1 MGFYGHLPIVV
12 REIDKS
18 LTQRMNF
25 YSVDNRKSLFN
36 PMLTTTKNYKMRQQ
50 LLKGLA
56 LLLCG
61 SLMSAPLL
69 AQSNSAAIKNYPDK
83 PIKLVIPYP
92 PGGAT
97 DVIGRIMAQELS
109 KSLNQQVV
117 PDNRAGDSGNIGAD
131 MVAKSPA
138 DGYTL
143 LMGALTSHSINAN
156 LDKDKIKYNLEK
168 DFTPVDVVG
177 VVPLVFVVNPS
188 VPVKNMKE
196 FIAYAKANPG
206 KLTFASSGAGAP
218 QRLAMEMF
226 RYQLGLDLL
235 HVPYKGS
242 GPAMTDLVGGQ
253 VLTMSETVPAALQFI
268 QAGQLRPLA
277 VTTAKRI
284 SQLPDVPTVTEATG
298 LPNFDVVSMFGIL
311 APAGTPK
318 PIIDKLSADIKI
330 ILQRPEV
337 QERMLAA
344 GVYVN
349 FLSPAD
355 SAKRIQRELA
365 MWGKVVKDANIK
377 AD

>member
-1 MGFYGHLPIVV
+1 MRLKKSTLLGLSLILASFASLP
-12 REIDKS
+12 
-18 LTQRMNF
+18 QAQ
-25 YSVDNRKSLFN
+25 
-36 PMLTTTKNYKMRQQ
+36 TT
-50 LLKGLA
+50 
-56 LLLCG
+56 
-61 SLMSAPLL
+61 
-69 AQSNSAAIKNYPDK
+69 AIKAYPDK
-83 PIKLVIPYP
+83 QVRLVIPFP

-117 PDNRAGDSGNIGAD
+117 ADNRAGDSGNIGAD
-131 MVAKSPA
+131 IVAKSPA

-143 LMGALTSHSINAN
+143 LMGALTSHAINAN
-156 LDKDKIKYNLEK
+156 LEKGSIKYDLEK
-168 DFTPVDVVG
+168 DFTPVAVVG

-226 RYQLGLDLL
+226 RFQLGLDLL

-253 VLTMSETVPAALQFI
+253 VLSMSETVPAALPFI
-268 QAGQLRPLA
+268 QSGQLRPLA

-284 SQLPDVPTVTEATG
+284 SQLPDVPTVTQATG
-298 LPNFDVVSMFGIL
+298 LPNFDVVSMFGIE

-318 PIIDKLSADIKI
+318 SIVDKLSAELKS
-330 ILQRPEV
+330 ILQRPDV

-349 FLSPAD
+349 YLSPAD
-355 SAKRIQRELA
+355 SAKRIQRELS
-365 MWGKVVKDANIK
+365 MWAKVIKDAK
-377 AD
+377 VQAD

>member
-1 MGFYGHLPIVV
+1 
-12 REIDKS
+12 
-18 LTQRMNF
+18 
-25 YSVDNRKSLFN
+25 
-36 PMLTTTKNYKMRQQ
+36 MRQH
-50 LLKGLA
+50 LIKGLG
-56 LLLCG
+56 LLLCS
-61 SLMSAPLL
+61 SLISTPLL
-69 AQSNSAAIKNYPDK
+69 AQTSSAASKNYPEK

-168 DFTPVDVVG
+168 DFTPVNVVG

-226 RYQLGLDLL
+226 RFQLGLDLL

-253 VLTMSETVPAALQFI
+253 VLTMAETVPAALQFI

-298 LPNFDVVSMFGIL
+298 MPNFDVVSMFGIL

-318 PIIDKLSADIKI
+318 PIIDKLSTDIKV

-337 QERMLAA
+337 QERMLTA

-349 FLSPAD
+349 YLSPAD
-355 SAKRIQRELA
+355 SAKRIHNELA

-377 AD
+377 VD

>member
-1 MGFYGHLPIVV
+1 MM
-12 REIDKS
+12 R
-18 LTQRMNF
+18 
-25 YSVDNRKSLFN
+25 
-36 PMLTTTKNYKMRQQ
+36 LTTSKLM
-50 LLKGLA
+50 GLGLILA
-56 LLLCG
+56 AFT
-61 SLMSAPLL
+61 SLPQ
-69 AQSNSAAIKNYPDK
+69 AQTAAIKAYPDK
-83 PIKLVIPYP
+83 QVRLVIPFP

-117 PDNRAGDSGNIGAD
+117 ADNRAGDSGNIGAD
-131 MVAKSPA
+131 MVAKAPA

-143 LMGALTSHSINAN
+143 LMGALTSHAINSN
-156 LDKDKIKYNLEK
+156 LEKGSIKYDLEK
-168 DFTPVDVVG
+168 DFTPVAVVG

-226 RYQLGLDLL
+226 RFQLGLDLL

-253 VLTMSETVPAALQFI
+253 VLSMSETVPAALPFI
-268 QAGQLRPLA
+268 QSGQLRPLA

-284 SQLPDVPTVTEATG
+284 SQLPDVPTVTQATG
-298 LPNFDVVSMFGIL
+298 LPNFDVVSMFGIE

-318 PIIDKLSADIKI
+318 PIVDKLSSDVKI
-330 ILQRPEV
+330 ILQRPDV

-349 FLSPAD
+349 YLSPAD
-355 SAKRIQRELA
+355 SAKRISRELN
-365 MWGKVVKDANIK
+365 MWAKVVKDANVK
-377 AD
+377 VD

>member
-1 MGFYGHLPIVV
+1 
-12 REIDKS
+12 
-18 LTQRMNF
+18 
-25 YSVDNRKSLFN
+25 
-36 PMLTTTKNYKMRQQ
+36 MRQK
-50 LLKGLA
+50 LTYWISAA
-56 LLLCG
+56 LCA
-61 SLMSAPLL
+61 SFIVSPVL
-69 AQSNSAAIKNYPDK
+69 AQGDAALKNYPDK
-83 PIKLVIPYP
+83 SIRLVIPFP

-109 KSLNQQVV
+109 KTLNQQVV

-131 MVAKSPA
+131 LVAKSPA

-143 LMGALTSHSINAN
+143 LMGALTSHAINTN

-168 DFTPVDVVG
+168 DFTPVAIVG

-196 FIAYAKANPG
+196 FITYAKANPG

-226 RYQLGLDLL
+226 RYQLGLDML
-235 HVPYKGS
+235 HIPYKGS

-253 VLTMSETVPAALQFI
+253 VLSMSETVPAALQFI
-268 QAGQLRPLA
+268 QAGQLRALA

-298 LPNFDVVSMFGIL
+298 LPNFDVVSMFGIE
-311 APAGTPK
+311 APAGTP
-318 PIIDKLSADIKI
+318 PAIVNKLSADIKT
-330 ILQRPEV
+330 ILQRPDV

-349 FLSPAD
+349 YLSPAD
-355 SAKRIQRELA
+355 SSKRIHRELN
-365 MWGKVVKDANIK
+365 MWSKVIKDANVK

>member
-1 MGFYGHLPIVV
+1 MM
-12 REIDKS
+12 R
-18 LTQRMNF
+18 
-25 YSVDNRKSLFN
+25 
-36 PMLTTTKNYKMRQQ
+36 LTTSKLM
-50 LLKGLA
+50 GLGLILA
-56 LLLCG
+56 AFT
-61 SLMSAPLL
+61 SLPQ
-69 AQSNSAAIKNYPDK
+69 AQTAAIKAYPDK
-83 PIKLVIPYP
+83 QVRLVIPFP

-117 PDNRAGDSGNIGAD
+117 ADNRAGDSGNIGAD
-131 MVAKSPA
+131 MVAKAPA

-143 LMGALTSHSINAN
+143 LMGALTSHAINS
-156 LDKDKIKYNLEK
+156 NLEK
-168 DFTPVDVVG
+168 GSIKYDLERDFTPVAVVG

-226 RYQLGLDLL
+226 RFQLGLDLL

-253 VLTMSETVPAALQFI
+253 VLSMSETVPAALPFI
-268 QAGQLRPLA
+268 QSGQLRPLA

-284 SQLPDVPTVTEATG
+284 SQLPDVPTVTQATG
-298 LPNFDVVSMFGIL
+298 LPNFDVVSMFGIE

-318 PIIDKLSADIKI
+318 PIVDKLSSDIKI
-330 ILQRPEV
+330 ILQRPDV

-349 FLSPAD
+349 YLSPAD
-355 SAKRIQRELA
+355 SAKRISRELN
-365 MWGKVVKDANIK
+365 MWAKVVKDANVK
-377 AD
+377 VD

>member
-1 MGFYGHLPIVV
+1 MLGLSLILASFANLP
-12 REIDKS
+12 R
-18 LTQRMNF
+18 
-25 YSVDNRKSLFN
+25 
-36 PMLTTTKNYKMRQQ
+36 
-50 LLKGLA
+50 
-56 LLLCG
+56 
-61 SLMSAPLL
+61 
-69 AQSNSAAIKNYPDK
+69 AQTAAIKAYPDK
-83 PIKLVIPYP
+83 QVRLVIPFP

-117 PDNRAGDSGNIGAD
+117 ADNRAGDSGNIGAD
-131 MVAKSPA
+131 VVAKSPA

-143 LMGALTSHSINAN
+143 LMGALTSHAINAN
-156 LDKDKIKYNLEK
+156 LEKGSIKYDLEK
-168 DFTPVDVVG
+168 DFTPVAIVG

-226 RYQLGLDLL
+226 RFQLGLDLL

-253 VLTMSETVPAALQFI
+253 VLSMSETVPAALPFI
-268 QAGQLRPLA
+268 QSGQLRPLA

-284 SQLPDVPTVTEATG
+284 SQLPDVPTVTQATG
-298 LPNFDVVSMFGIL
+298 LPNFDVVSMFGIE

-318 PIIDKLSADIKI
+318 PIVDKLSADLKS
-330 ILQRPEV
+330 ILQRPDV

-349 FLSPAD
+349 YLSSTD
-355 SAKRIQRELA
+355 SAKRIQRELN
-365 MWGKVVKDANIK
+365 MWAKVIKDAK
-377 AD
+377 VQAD

>member
-1 MGFYGHLPIVV
+1 
-12 REIDKS
+12 
-18 LTQRMNF
+18 
-25 YSVDNRKSLFN
+25 
-36 PMLTTTKNYKMRQQ
+36 
-50 LLKGLA
+50 
-56 LLLCG
+56 
-61 SLMSAPLL
+61 
-69 AQSNSAAIKNYPDK
+69 
-83 PIKLVIPYP
+83 
-92 PGGAT
+92 
-97 DVIGRIMAQELS
+97 
-109 KSLNQQVV
+109 
-117 PDNRAGDSGNIGAD
+117 
-131 MVAKSPA
+131 
-138 DGYTL
+138 
-143 LMGALTSHSINAN
+143 MGALTSHSINSN

-168 DFTPVDVVG
+168 DFTPVAIVG

-253 VLTMSETVPAALQFI
+253 VLSMSETVPAALQFI
-268 QAGQLRPLA
+268 QAGQLRALA
-277 VTTAKRI
+277 VTTNKRI
-284 SQLPDVPTVTEATG
+284 SQLPDVPTITEATG
-298 LPNFDVVSMFGIL
+298 LPNYDVVSMFGIE

-318 PIIDKLSADIKI
+318 SIIYKLSAEIKN
-330 ILQRPEV
+330 ILQRPDV

-349 FLSPAD
+349 YLSPAE
-355 SAKRIQRELA
+355 SSKRISREIN
-365 MWGKVVKDANIK
+365 MWAKVIKDANVK

>member
-1 MGFYGHLPIVV
+1 
-12 REIDKS
+12 
-18 LTQRMNF
+18 
-25 YSVDNRKSLFN
+25 
-36 PMLTTTKNYKMRQQ
+36 MRQH
-50 LLKGLA
+50 LIRGFG
-56 LLLCG
+56 LLLCS
-61 SLMSAPLL
+61 SLITAPLL
-69 AQSNSAAIKNYPDK
+69 AQTNSSAIKNYPDK

-109 KSLNQQVV
+109 KSLNQQVI

-156 LDKDKIKYNLEK
+156 LDKDKIRYNLEK

-318 PIIDKLSADIKI
+318 PIIDKLSGDIKI

-349 FLSPAD
+349 YLSPAD
-355 SAKRIQRELA
+355 SSKRISREMT
-365 MWGKVVKDANIK
+365 MWSKVIKDANVK

>member
-1 MGFYGHLPIVV
+1 MGLGLILAAFTSLP
-12 REIDKS
+12 
-18 LTQRMNF
+18 Q
-25 YSVDNRKSLFN
+25 
-36 PMLTTTKNYKMRQQ
+36 
-50 LLKGLA
+50 
-56 LLLCG
+56 
-61 SLMSAPLL
+61 
-69 AQSNSAAIKNYPDK
+69 AQTAAIKAYPDK
-83 PIKLVIPYP
+83 QVRLVIPFP

-117 PDNRAGDSGNIGAD
+117 ADNRAGDSGNIGAD
-131 MVAKSPA
+131 MVAKAPA

-143 LMGALTSHSINAN
+143 LMGALTSHAINSN
-156 LDKDKIKYNLEK
+156 LEKGSIKYDLEK
-168 DFTPVDVVG
+168 DFTPVAVVG

-226 RYQLGLDLL
+226 RFQLGLDLL

-253 VLTMSETVPAALQFI
+253 VLSMSETVPAALPFI
-268 QAGQLRPLA
+268 QSGQLRPLA

-284 SQLPDVPTVTEATG
+284 SQLPDVPTVTQATG
-298 LPNFDVVSMFGIL
+298 LPNFDVVSMFGIE

-318 PIIDKLSADIKI
+318 PIVDKLSSDIKI
-330 ILQRPEV
+330 ILQHPDV

-349 FLSPAD
+349 YLSPAD
-355 SAKRIQRELA
+355 SAKRISRELN
-365 MWGKVVKDANIK
+365 MWAKVVKDANVK
-377 AD
+377 VD

>member
-1 MGFYGHLPIVV
+1 
-12 REIDKS
+12 
-18 LTQRMNF
+18 
-25 YSVDNRKSLFN
+25 
-36 PMLTTTKNYKMRQQ
+36 MRQQ
-50 LLKGLA
+50 IIKGLG
-56 LLLCG
+56 LLLCS
-61 SLMSAPLL
+61 SLLSTPLL
-69 AQSNSAAIKNYPDK
+69 GQTNNTAIKNYPDK
-83 PIKLVIPYP
+83 PIRLVIPYP

-156 LDKDKIKYNLEK
+156 LDKDKIRYNLEK

-177 VVPLVFVVNPS
+177 FVPLVFVVNPS

-268 QAGQLRPLA
+268 QAGQLRALA

-318 PIIDKLSADIKI
+318 PIIDKLSGDIKI
-330 ILQRPEV
+330 ILQRSEV

-349 FLSPAD
+349 YLSPAD
-355 SAKRIQRELA
+355 SSKRISREMT
-365 MWGKVVKDANIK
+365 MWSKVIKDANVK

>member
-1 MGFYGHLPIVV
+1 
-12 REIDKS
+12 
-18 LTQRMNF
+18 
-25 YSVDNRKSLFN
+25 
-36 PMLTTTKNYKMRQQ
+36 MRQQ
-50 LLKGLA
+50 LIRWFGVA
-56 LLLCG
+56 LCASIASIFTLP
-61 SLMSAPLL
+61 AV
-69 AQSNSAAIKNYPDK
+69 AQNDVAIKNYPDK
-83 PIKLVIPYP
+83 PIRLVIPFP

-109 KSLNQQVV
+109 KTIGQQVV

-131 MVAKSPA
+131 IVAKSAP

-143 LMGALTSHSINAN
+143 LMGALTSHSINSN

-168 DFTPVDVVG
+168 DFTPVAVVG

-253 VLTMSETVPAALQFI
+253 VLSMSETVPAALQFI
-268 QAGQLRPLA
+268 QAGQLRALA
-277 VTTAKRI
+277 VTTNKRI
-284 SQLPDVPTVTEATG
+284 SQLPDVPTITEATG
-298 LPNFDVVSMFGIL
+298 LPNFDVVSMFGIET
-311 APAGTPK
+311 PAGTPK
-318 PIIDKLSADIKI
+318 SIINKLSAEIKT
-330 ILQRPEV
+330 ILQRPDV
-337 QERMLAA
+337 QDRMLAA

-349 FLSPAD
+349 YLSPAE
-355 SAKRIQRELA
+355 SSKRITRELN
-365 MWGKVVKDANIK
+365 MWAKVIKDSNIK

>member
-1 MGFYGHLPIVV
+1 
-12 REIDKS
+12 
-18 LTQRMNF
+18 
-25 YSVDNRKSLFN
+25 
-36 PMLTTTKNYKMRQQ
+36 MRQH
-50 LLKGLA
+50 LIRGFG
-56 LLLCG
+56 LLLCS
-61 SLMSAPLL
+61 SLISAPLL
-69 AQSNSAAIKNYPDK
+69 AQTNSSAIKNYPDK

-156 LDKDKIKYNLEK
+156 LDKDKIRYNLEK

-318 PIIDKLSADIKI
+318 PIIDKLSANIKV

-349 FLSPAD
+349 YLSPAD
-355 SAKRIQRELA
+355 SSKRITREMN
-365 MWGKVVKDANIK
+365 MWSKVIKDANIK
-377 AD
+377 PD

>member
-1 MGFYGHLPIVV
+1 
-12 REIDKS
+12 
-18 LTQRMNF
+18 
-25 YSVDNRKSLFN
+25 
-36 PMLTTTKNYKMRQQ
+36 MRQR
-50 LLKGLA
+50 LIRGLG
-56 LLLCG
+56 LLLCS
-61 SLMSAPLL
+61 SLITAPLL
-69 AQSNSAAIKNYPDK
+69 AQTNNPAIKNYPDK
-83 PIKLVIPYP
+83 PIKLIIPYP

-109 KSLNQQVV
+109 KSLNQQVI

-156 LDKDKIKYNLEK
+156 LDKDRIRYNLEK

-218 QRLAMEMF
+218 QRLAMDML

-318 PIIDKLSADIKI
+318 PIIDKLSANIKV

-349 FLSPAD
+349 YLSPAD
-355 SAKRIQRELA
+355 SSKRITREMT
-365 MWGKVVKDANIK
+365 MWSKVIKDANIK
-377 AD
+377 PD

>member
-1 MGFYGHLPIVV
+1 
-12 REIDKS
+12 
-18 LTQRMNF
+18 
-25 YSVDNRKSLFN
+25 
-36 PMLTTTKNYKMRQQ
+36 MRQK
-50 LLKGLA
+50 LSLWFSVA
-56 LLLCG
+56 LCATLIN
-61 SLMSAPLL
+61 SPAI
-69 AQSNSAAIKNYPDK
+69 AQSNSALKNYPDK
-83 PIKLVIPYP
+83 PIRLVIPYP

-109 KSLNQQVV
+109 KTLNQQVI

-131 MVAKSPA
+131 MVAKAPA

-143 LMGALTSHSINAN
+143 LMGALTSHAINTN
-156 LDKDKIKYNLEK
+156 LEKDKIKYSLEK
-168 DFTPVDVVG
+168 DFTPIAIVG

-284 SQLPDVPTVTEATG
+284 SQLPEVPTVTEATG
-298 LPNFDVVSMFGIL
+298 LPNFDVVSMFGIE
-311 APAGTPK
+311 APAGTPQA
-318 PIIDKLSADIKI
+318 IVYKLSSDIKT
-330 ILQRPEV
+330 ILQRPDV

-349 FLSPAD
+349 YLSPAE
-355 SAKRIQRELA
+355 SSKRITRELN
-365 MWGKVVKDANIK
+365 MWAKVVKDANIK

>member
-1 MGFYGHLPIVV
+1 MK
-12 REIDKS
+12 KS
-18 LTQRMNF
+18 LIF
-25 YSVDNRKSLFN
+25 
-36 PMLTTTKNYKMRQQ
+36 
-50 LLKGLA
+50 A
-56 LLLCG
+56 LC
-61 SLMSAPLL
+61 MSALSSNIY
-69 AQSNSAAIKNYPDK
+69 AQSSAAIKNYPDK
-83 PIKLVIPYP
+83 QVRMVIPFP

-109 KSLNQQVV
+109 KTLNQQVV
-117 PDNRAGDSGNIGAD
+117 PDNRGGDSGNIGAD
-131 MVAKSPA
+131 IVAKSSP

-143 LMGALTSHSINAN
+143 LMGALTSHSINSN

-168 DFTPVDVVG
+168 DFTPVAIVG

-253 VLTMSETVPAALQFI
+253 VLSMSETVPAALQFI
-268 QAGQLRPLA
+268 QAGQLRALA
-277 VTTAKRI
+277 VTTNKRI

-298 LPNFDVVSMFGIL
+298 IPNFDVVSMFGIE
-311 APAGTPK
+311 APADTPK
-318 PIIDKLSADIKI
+318 FIVNKLSAEIKT
-330 ILQRPEV
+330 ILQRPDV

-349 FLSPAD
+349 YLSPAE
-355 SAKRIQRELA
+355 SSKRITRELN
-365 MWGKVVKDANIK
+365 MWAKVIKDANIK
-377 AD
+377 VD

>member
-1 MGFYGHLPIVV
+1 MM
-12 REIDKS
+12 R
-18 LTQRMNF
+18 
-25 YSVDNRKSLFN
+25 
-36 PMLTTTKNYKMRQQ
+36 LTTSKLM
-50 LLKGLA
+50 GLGLILA
-56 LLLCG
+56 AFT
-61 SLMSAPLL
+61 SLPQ
-69 AQSNSAAIKNYPDK
+69 AQTAAIKAYPDK
-83 PIKLVIPYP
+83 QVRLVIPFP

-117 PDNRAGDSGNIGAD
+117 ADNRAGDSGNIGAD
-131 MVAKSPA
+131 MVAKAPA

-143 LMGALTSHSINAN
+143 LMGALTSHAINS
-156 LDKDKIKYNLEK
+156 NLEK
-168 DFTPVDVVG
+168 GSIKYDLERDFTPVAVVG

-226 RYQLGLDLL
+226 RFQLGLDLL

-253 VLTMSETVPAALQFI
+253 VLSMSETVPAALPFI
-268 QAGQLRPLA
+268 QSGQLRPLA

-284 SQLPDVPTVTEATG
+284 SQLPDVPTVTQATG
-298 LPNFDVVSMFGIL
+298 LPNFDVVSMFGIE

-318 PIIDKLSADIKI
+318 PIVDKLSSDIKI
-330 ILQRPEV
+330 ILQHPDV

-349 FLSPAD
+349 YLSPAD
-355 SAKRIQRELA
+355 SAKRISRELN
-365 MWGKVVKDANIK
+365 MWAKVVKDANVK
-377 AD
+377 VD

>member
-1 MGFYGHLPIVV
+1 MGLGLILVAFTSLP
-12 REIDKS
+12 
-18 LTQRMNF
+18 Q
-25 YSVDNRKSLFN
+25 
-36 PMLTTTKNYKMRQQ
+36 
-50 LLKGLA
+50 
-56 LLLCG
+56 
-61 SLMSAPLL
+61 
-69 AQSNSAAIKNYPDK
+69 AQTAAIKAYPDRQVR
-83 PIKLVIPYP
+83 LVIPFP

-117 PDNRAGDSGNIGAD
+117 ADNRAGDSGNIGAD
-131 MVAKSPA
+131 MVAKAPA

-143 LMGALTSHSINAN
+143 LMGALTSHAINSN
-156 LDKDKIKYNLEK
+156 LEKGSIKYDLEK
-168 DFTPVDVVG
+168 DFTPVAVVG

-226 RYQLGLDLL
+226 RFQLGLDLL

-253 VLTMSETVPAALQFI
+253 VLSMSETVPAALPFI
-268 QAGQLRPLA
+268 QSGQLRPLA

-284 SQLPDVPTVTEATG
+284 SQLPDVPTVTQATG
-298 LPNFDVVSMFGIL
+298 LPNFDVVSMFSIE

-318 PIIDKLSADIKI
+318 PIVDKLSSDIKI
-330 ILQRPEV
+330 ILQRPDV

-349 FLSPAD
+349 YLSPAD
-355 SAKRIQRELA
+355 SAKRISRELN
-365 MWGKVVKDANIK
+365 MWAKVIKDANVK
-377 AD
+377 VD

>member
-1 MGFYGHLPIVV
+1 
-12 REIDKS
+12 
-18 LTQRMNF
+18 
-25 YSVDNRKSLFN
+25 
-36 PMLTTTKNYKMRQQ
+36 MRQQ
-50 LLKGLA
+50 FIHWFSAA
-56 LLLCG
+56 LCATVI
-61 SLMSAPLL
+61 SLPAI
-69 AQSNSAAIKNYPDK
+69 AQSDMAAKNYPDK
-83 PIKLVIPYP
+83 PIRLVIPYP

-97 DVIGRIMAQELS
+97 DVIGRILAQELS
-109 KSLNQQVV
+109 RTIGQQVV

-131 MVAKSPA
+131 MVAKSAP

-143 LMGALTSHSINAN
+143 LMGALTSHSINSN

-168 DFTPVDVVG
+168 DFTPVAIVG

-253 VLTMSETVPAALQFI
+253 VLSMSETVPAALQFI
-268 QAGQLRPLA
+268 QAGQLKALA
-277 VTTAKRI
+277 VTTNKRI

-298 LPNFDVVSMFGIL
+298 LPNFDVVSMFGIE
-311 APAGTPK
+311 APAKTPK
-318 PIIDKLSADIKI
+318 SIISKLSAEIKT
-330 ILQRPEV
+330 ILQRTDV

-349 FLSPAD
+349 YLSPEE
-355 SAKRIQRELA
+355 SSKRITRELN
-365 MWGKVVKDANIK
+365 MWAKVIKDANVK

>member
-1 MGFYGHLPIVV
+1 MM
-12 REIDKS
+12 R
-18 LTQRMNF
+18 
-25 YSVDNRKSLFN
+25 
-36 PMLTTTKNYKMRQQ
+36 LTTSKLM
-50 LLKGLA
+50 GLGLILA
-56 LLLCG
+56 AFT
-61 SLMSAPLL
+61 SLPQ
-69 AQSNSAAIKNYPDK
+69 AQTAAIKAYPDK
-83 PIKLVIPYP
+83 QVRLVIPFP

-117 PDNRAGDSGNIGAD
+117 VDNRAGDSGNIGAD
-131 MVAKSPA
+131 MVAKAPA

-143 LMGALTSHSINAN
+143 LMGALTSHAINSN
-156 LDKDKIKYNLEK
+156 LEKGSIKYDLEK
-168 DFTPVDVVG
+168 DFTPVAVVG

-226 RYQLGLDLL
+226 RFQLGLDLL

-253 VLTMSETVPAALQFI
+253 VLSMSETVPAALPFI
-268 QAGQLRPLA
+268 QSGQLRPLA

-284 SQLPDVPTVTEATG
+284 SQLPDVPTVTQATG
-298 LPNFDVVSMFGIL
+298 LPNFDVVSMFGIE

-318 PIIDKLSADIKI
+318 PIVDKLSSDIKI
-330 ILQRPEV
+330 ILQRPDV

-349 FLSPAD
+349 YLSPAE
-355 SAKRIQRELA
+355 SAKRISRELN
-365 MWGKVVKDANIK
+365 MWAKVVKDANVK
-377 AD
+377 VD

>member
-1 MGFYGHLPIVV
+1 
-12 REIDKS
+12 
-18 LTQRMNF
+18 
-25 YSVDNRKSLFN
+25 
-36 PMLTTTKNYKMRQQ
+36 MRQQ
-50 LLKGLA
+50 IIKGLG
-56 LLLCG
+56 LLLCS
-61 SLMSAPLL
+61 SLLSTPLL
-69 AQSNSAAIKNYPDK
+69 GQTNNTAIKNYPDK
-83 PIKLVIPYP
+83 PIRLVIPYP

-156 LDKDKIKYNLEK
+156 LDKDKIRYNLEK

-268 QAGQLRPLA
+268 QAGQLRALA

-318 PIIDKLSADIKI
+318 AIIDKLSGDIKI
-330 ILQRPEV
+330 ILQRSEV

-349 FLSPAD
+349 YLSPAD
-355 SAKRIQRELA
+355 SSKRISREMT
-365 MWGKVVKDANIK
+365 MWSKVIKDANVK

>member
-1 MGFYGHLPIVV
+1 
-12 REIDKS
+12 
-18 LTQRMNF
+18 
-25 YSVDNRKSLFN
+25 
-36 PMLTTTKNYKMRQQ
+36 MRQQ
-50 LLKGLA
+50 LIRWFGAA
-56 LLLCG
+56 LCASIASIFTLP
-61 SLMSAPLL
+61 AV
-69 AQSNSAAIKNYPDK
+69 AQNDAAVKNYPDK
-83 PIKLVIPYP
+83 PIRLVIPFP

-109 KSLNQQVV
+109 KTIGQQVV

-131 MVAKSPA
+131 MVAKSAP

-143 LMGALTSHSINAN
+143 LMGALTSHSINSN
-156 LDKDKIKYNLEK
+156 LDKDRIKYSLEK
-168 DFTPVDVVG
+168 DFTPVAIVG

-226 RYQLGLDLL
+226 RHQLGLDLL

-253 VLTMSETVPAALQFI
+253 VLSMSETVPASLQFI
-268 QAGQLRPLA
+268 QAGQLRALA
-277 VTTAKRI
+277 VTTSKRI
-284 SQLPDVPTVTEATG
+284 SQLPDVPTITEATG
-298 LPNFDVVSMFGIL
+298 LPNFDVVSMFGIE

-318 PIIDKLSADIKI
+318 NIVYKLSAEIKT
-330 ILQRPEV
+330 ILQRPDV

-349 FLSPAD
+349 YLSPAE
-355 SAKRIQRELA
+355 SSKRITRELN
-365 MWGKVVKDANIK
+365 MWAKVIKDANIK

>member
-1 MGFYGHLPIVV
+1 
-12 REIDKS
+12 
-18 LTQRMNF
+18 
-25 YSVDNRKSLFN
+25 
-36 PMLTTTKNYKMRQQ
+36 MRQHLSQ
-50 LLKGLA
+50 WLGAA
-56 LLLCG
+56 LCATLI
-61 SLMSAPLL
+61 ATPVL
-69 AQSNSAAIKNYPDK
+69 AQSDPALKNYPDK
-83 PIKLVIPYP
+83 PIRLVIPYP

-109 KSLNQQVV
+109 KTLNQQVV

-131 MVAKSPA
+131 MVAKSAP

-143 LMGALTSHSINAN
+143 LMGALTSHAINSS
-156 LDKDKIKYNLEK
+156 LDKDKIKYSLEK
-168 DFTPVDVVG
+168 DFTPVAIVG

-268 QAGQLRPLA
+268 QAGQLRALA
-277 VTTAKRI
+277 VTTNKRI

-298 LPNFDVVSMFGIL
+298 LPNFDVVSMFGIE

-318 PIIDKLSADIKI
+318 AIIYKLSTDIKA
-330 ILQRPEV
+330 ILQRPDV

-349 FLSPAD
+349 YLSPAE
-355 SAKRIQRELA
+355 SSKRITRELN
-365 MWGKVVKDANIK
+365 MWAKVVKDANVK

>member
-1 MGFYGHLPIVV
+1 MGLGLILAAFTSLP
-12 REIDKS
+12 
-18 LTQRMNF
+18 Q
-25 YSVDNRKSLFN
+25 
-36 PMLTTTKNYKMRQQ
+36 
-50 LLKGLA
+50 
-56 LLLCG
+56 
-61 SLMSAPLL
+61 
-69 AQSNSAAIKNYPDK
+69 AQTAAIKAYPDK
-83 PIKLVIPYP
+83 QVRLVIPFP

-117 PDNRAGDSGNIGAD
+117 ADNRAGDSGNIGAD
-131 MVAKSPA
+131 MVAKAPA

-143 LMGALTSHSINAN
+143 LMGALTSHAINS
-156 LDKDKIKYNLEK
+156 NLEK
-168 DFTPVDVVG
+168 GSIKYDLERDFTPVAVVG

-226 RYQLGLDLL
+226 RFQLGLDLL

-253 VLTMSETVPAALQFI
+253 VLSMSETVPAALPFI
-268 QAGQLRPLA
+268 QSGQLRPLA

-284 SQLPDVPTVTEATG
+284 SQLPDVPTVTQATG
-298 LPNFDVVSMFGIL
+298 LPNFDVVSMFGIE

-318 PIIDKLSADIKI
+318 PIVDKLSSDIKI
-330 ILQRPEV
+330 ILQRPDV

-349 FLSPAD
+349 YLSPAD
-355 SAKRIQRELA
+355 SAKRISRELN
-365 MWGKVVKDANIK
+365 MWAKVVKDANVK
-377 AD
+377 VD

>member
-1 MGFYGHLPIVV
+1 MITAVQLLLKH
-12 REIDKS
+12 
-18 LTQRMNF
+18 
-25 YSVDNRKSLFN
+25 
-36 PMLTTTKNYKMRQQ
+36 MRQQ
-50 LLKGLA
+50 LIRWFGAA
-56 LLLCG
+56 LCA
-61 SLMSAPLL
+61 SVASIFTMPAV
-69 AQSNSAAIKNYPDK
+69 AQNDAAVKNYPDK
-83 PIKLVIPYP
+83 PIRLVIPFP

-109 KSLNQQVV
+109 KTIGQQVV

-131 MVAKSPA
+131 MVAKSAP

-143 LMGALTSHSINAN
+143 LMGALTSHSINSN
-156 LDKDKIKYNLEK
+156 LDKDRIKYNLEK
-168 DFTPVDVVG
+168 DFTPVAIVG

-253 VLTMSETVPAALQFI
+253 VLSMSETVPAALQFI
-268 QAGQLRPLA
+268 QAGQLRALA
-277 VTTAKRI
+277 VTTNKRI
-284 SQLPDVPTVTEATG
+284 SQLPDVPTITEATG
-298 LPNFDVVSMFGIL
+298 LPNFDVVSMFGIE
-311 APAGTPK
+311 APAGTPNT
-318 PIIDKLSADIKI
+318 IIYKLSAEIRS
-330 ILQRPEV
+330 ILRRPDV

-349 FLSPAD
+349 YLSPAE
-355 SAKRIQRELA
+355 SSKRITRELN
-365 MWGKVVKDANIK
+365 MWAKVIKDANIK

>member
-1 MGFYGHLPIVV
+1 MIRYIGATLCAAFISLPA
-12 REIDKS
+12 
-18 LTQRMNF
+18 F
-25 YSVDNRKSLFN
+25 
-36 PMLTTTKNYKMRQQ
+36 
-50 LLKGLA
+50 
-56 LLLCG
+56 
-61 SLMSAPLL
+61 
-69 AQSNSAAIKNYPDK
+69 AQSNAAAIKNYPDK
-83 PIKLVIPYP
+83 PIKLVIPFP

-109 KSLNQQVV
+109 KTLNQQVV
-117 PDNRAGDSGNIGAD
+117 PDNKAGDSGNIGAD

-156 LDKDKIKYNLEK
+156 LDKDRIKYSLEK
-168 DFTPVDVVG
+168 DFTPVAIVG

-226 RYQLGLDLL
+226 RFQLGLDML
-235 HVPYKGS
+235 HIPYKGS

-268 QAGQLRPLA
+268 QAGQLRALA

-298 LPNFDVVSMFGIL
+298 LPNFDVVSMFGIE
-311 APAGTPK
+311 APAGTPQ
-318 PIIDKLSADIKI
+318 PIIDKFSADIKL
-330 ILQRPEV
+330 ILQRPDV
-337 QERMLAA
+337 QERMLTA

-349 FLSPAD
+349 YLSPAD
-355 SAKRIQRELA
+355 SSKRITRELN
-365 MWGKVVKDANIK
+365 MWSKVIKDANIK

>member
-1 MGFYGHLPIVV
+1 
-12 REIDKS
+12 
-18 LTQRMNF
+18 
-25 YSVDNRKSLFN
+25 
-36 PMLTTTKNYKMRQQ
+36 MRQQ
-50 LLKGLA
+50 IIKGLG
-56 LLLCG
+56 LLLCS
-61 SLMSAPLL
+61 SLISSPLL
-69 AQSNSAAIKNYPDK
+69 AQSNSAVIKNYPEK

-109 KSLNQQVV
+109 KSLNQQVI

-226 RYQLGLDLL
+226 RNQLGLDLL

-253 VLTMSETVPAALQFI
+253 VLSMAETVPAALQFI
-268 QAGQLRPLA
+268 QSGQLRPLA
-277 VTTAKRI
+277 VTTSKRI

-318 PIIDKLSADIKI
+318 PIIDKLSEDIKV

-349 FLSPAD
+349 YLSPTD

-365 MWGKVVKDANIK
+365 MWAKVVKDANIK
-377 AD
+377 VD

>member
-1 MGFYGHLPIVV
+1 
-12 REIDKS
+12 
-18 LTQRMNF
+18 
-25 YSVDNRKSLFN
+25 
-36 PMLTTTKNYKMRQQ
+36 MRQQ
-50 LLKGLA
+50 IIKGFGLI
-56 LLLCG
+56 LCA
-61 SLMSAPLL
+61 SLICAPLF
-69 AQSNSAAIKNYPDK
+69 AQTNNTAIKSYPDK
-83 PIKLVIPYP
+83 PIRLVIPYP

-143 LMGALTSHSINAN
+143 LMGALTSHAINSN

-311 APAGTPK
+311 APVGTPK

-349 FLSPAD
+349 YLTPSD
-355 SAKRIQRELA
+355 SAKRIKGELT
-365 MWGKVVKDANIK
+365 MWAKVVKDANIK
-377 AD
+377 PD

>member
-1 MGFYGHLPIVV
+1 MRQKLI
-12 REIDKS
+12 KS
-18 LTQRMNF
+18 L
-25 YSVDNRKSLFN
+25 
-36 PMLTTTKNYKMRQQ
+36 
-50 LLKGLA
+50 G
-56 LLLCG
+56 LLLCS
-61 SLMSAPLL
+61 SLISSSLL
-69 AQSNSAAIKNYPDK
+69 AQSNSAAIKNYPEK
-83 PIKLVIPYP
+83 SIKLVIPYP

-97 DVIGRIMAQELS
+97 DVIGRILAQELS
-109 KSLNQQVV
+109 KSLNQQVI
-117 PDNRAGDSGNIGAD
+117 PDNRGGDSGNIGAD
-131 MVAKSPA
+131 MVAKSAP

-143 LMGALTSHSINAN
+143 LMGALTSHAINAN

-206 KLTFASSGAGAP
+206 KLTFASSGSGAP

-226 RYQLGLDLL
+226 RNQLGLDLL

-268 QAGQLRPLA
+268 QAGQLRALA
-277 VTTAKRI
+277 VTTSKRI

-318 PIIDKLSADIKI
+318 PIIDKLSEDIKA

-349 FLSPAD
+349 YLSPAD

-365 MWGKVVKDANIK
+365 MWAKVIKDANVK

>member
-1 MGFYGHLPIVV
+1 
-12 REIDKS
+12 
-18 LTQRMNF
+18 
-25 YSVDNRKSLFN
+25 
-36 PMLTTTKNYKMRQQ
+36 MRQK
-50 LLKGLA
+50 LTYWISVA
-56 LLLCG
+56 LCA
-61 SLMSAPLL
+61 SFIASPVL
-69 AQSNSAAIKNYPDK
+69 AQGDAALKNYPDK
-83 PIKLVIPYP
+83 SIRLVIPFP

-109 KSLNQQVV
+109 KTLNQQVV

-131 MVAKSPA
+131 LVAKSPA

-143 LMGALTSHSINAN
+143 LMGALTSHAINTN

-168 DFTPVDVVG
+168 DFTPVAIVG

-226 RYQLGLDLL
+226 RYQLGLDML
-235 HVPYKGS
+235 HIPYKGS

-253 VLTMSETVPAALQFI
+253 VLSMSETVPAALQFI
-268 QAGQLRPLA
+268 QAGQLRALA

-298 LPNFDVVSMFGIL
+298 LPNFDVVSMFGIE
-311 APAGTPK
+311 APAGTP
-318 PIIDKLSADIKI
+318 PAVVNKLSADIKT
-330 ILQRPEV
+330 ILQRPDV

-349 FLSPAD
+349 YLSPAD
-355 SAKRIQRELA
+355 SSKRIHRELN
-365 MWGKVVKDANIK
+365 MWSKVIKDANVK